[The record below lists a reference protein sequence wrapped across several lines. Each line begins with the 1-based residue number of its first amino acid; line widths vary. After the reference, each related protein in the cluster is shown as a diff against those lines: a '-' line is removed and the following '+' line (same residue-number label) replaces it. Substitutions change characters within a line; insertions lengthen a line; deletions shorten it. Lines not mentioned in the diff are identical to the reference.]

1 MSTVSVPAPTVT
13 DAAARLPCVGFSPGR
28 PGLQVFFTEF
38 GGVAAVQA
46 DPPAELYDARGFALT
61 WHVDQFGLQK
71 LRVSGDADPA
81 AVLARVVSV
90 LRASAGPGADV
101 DEEDA
106 SAIELVASWI
116 ATAPDLEHALHALA
130 LAEVVYTEPD
140 GFATLRCISCNP
152 TQRFVRG
159 TPPCCPKA

>member
-1 MSTVSVPAPTVT
+1 MSTVPVPAPTVT
-13 DAAARLPCVGFSPGR
+13 EAAVRLPCVGFSPGL
-28 PGLQVFFTEF
+28 PGLHVYFTES
-38 GGVAAVQA
+38 GGVAAVRASQ
-46 DPPAELYDARGFALT
+46 PAEVYDAAGFELT
-61 WHVDQFGLQK
+61 WHVNRFGLEK

-81 AVLARVVSV
+81 AVLARVVSA

-130 LAEVVYTEPD
+130 LAEVVYTEPE
-140 GFATLRCISCNP
+140 GLATLRCISCNP

-159 TPPCCPKA
+159 TPPCCPKT

>member
-1 MSTVSVPAPTVT
+1 MSTVSVPTPTVT
-13 DAAARLPCVGFSPGR
+13 EAAARLPCVGFSPGL
-28 PGLQVFFTEF
+28 PGLQVHFTES

-46 DPPAELYDARGFALT
+46 GPPTEVYDAGGFALT
-61 WHVDQFGLQK
+61 WETDRFGLQK
-71 LRVSGDADPA
+71 LRTTGDADPA

-90 LRASAGPGADV
+90 LRASAGPGAGV

-106 SAIELVASWI
+106 SAIELIASWI

-130 LAEVVYTEPD
+130 LAEVVFTEPE

-159 TPPCCPKA
+159 TPPCCPKT